1 MSSESL
7 SSVIIDLLDNHHKVG
22 RAVVG
27 LYRRGGTKLLD
38 RSLPASLGNGGR
50 QVKDVLETVIGKASD
65 GADVALD
72 KLYGITATTVGKL
85 ATKVDDVGG
94 QYAPRCLD
102 LARQIT
108 LPGARIARKAS
119 ATLASTVSKIYP
131 SKVEKAAAK
140 PARKTAKK
148 TRKSH

>member
-7 SSVIIDLLDNHHKVG
+7 SSVIIDLLDNQHKIG

-27 LYRRGGTKLLD
+27 LYRGGGTKLLD
-38 RSLPASLGNGGR
+38 KSLLESLGNRGQ
-50 QVKDVLETVIGKASD
+50 QVKDVLESVIGKASD

-72 KLYGITATTVGKL
+72 KLYGNTAKAVEKL
-85 ATKVDDVGG
+85 ATKVDSVGG
-94 QYAPRCLD
+94 QYGPRCLN

-108 LPGARIARKAS
+108 LPGARIARKVT
-119 ATLASTVSKIYP
+119 ATLAATATKIYP
-131 SKVEKAAAK
+131 ITAGKATAK
-140 PARKTAKK
+140 PTRKPAKK

>member
-7 SSVIIDLLDNHHKVG
+7 SSVIIDLLDNQHKVG

-38 RSLPASLGNGGR
+38 QSLPESLGNRGR
-50 QVKDVLETVIGKASD
+50 QVKDVLESVIVKASD

-72 KLYGITATTVGKL
+72 KLYGNTAKAVGKL
-85 ATKVDDVGG
+85 ATKVDGVGVR
-94 QYAPRCLD
+94 YAPICLN

-108 LPGARIARKAS
+108 LPGALIARKVS
-119 ATLASTVSKIYP
+119 ATLASTAGKIYP
-131 SKVEKAAAK
+131 IKAGKTTAK
-140 PARKTAKK
+140 PTRKTAKK
-148 TRKSH
+148 TRKSY

>member
-7 SSVIIDLLDNHHKVG
+7 SSVIIDLLNNQHKVG

-27 LYRRGGTKLLD
+27 LYRRGGTQLLD
-38 RSLPASLGNGGR
+38 ETLPKAFGNRVR
-50 QVKDVLETVIGKASD
+50 QVKDVLESVVSKASH

-72 KLYGITATTVGKL
+72 EVYGNTAKVVGNL
-85 ATKVDDVGG
+85 ATKVDDVGA
-94 QYAPRCLD
+94 QYAPRFLE

-108 LPGARIARKAS
+108 LPGALLARKVS
-119 ATLASTVSKIYP
+119 ATMASTAGMIYP
-131 SKVEKAAAK
+131 LEAQKSAAT
-140 PARKTAKK
+140 PARKTARK